1 MVVEHLLLPGNKVVV
16 SGRVPVVVVS
26 VVVVVTVT
34 VVSASVEVV
43 SDVIEDSPK
52 VLVAAWVVGLLELD
66 DVDED
71 ICPAKLN

>member
-52 VLVAAWVVGLLELD
+52 VLVAA
-66 DVDED
+66 
-71 ICPAKLN
+71 